1 MRSGVNL
8 LTKIFRDTHAPRYQ
22 RQAVSLVRSYRR
34 PSRAPVRGCPIK
46 LEFAEGERYRIYLPQ
61 HEPKSEKKA
70 VVPGGLSERK
80 KVERRKR
87 ERARERKKGTRV

>member
-1 MRSGVNL
+1 MHLATSDKPFL
-8 LTKIFRDTHAPRYQ
+8 LY
-22 RQAVSLVRSYRR
+22 RSYRR

-46 LEFAEGERYRIYLPQ
+46 HEFAEGERQRIYLPQ

-87 ERARERKKGTRV
+87 ERARERKKGTRVCKGAPRGD